1 MGTFKDDTGDHAD
14 SICIHRRDRLR
25 HSNSK
30 VSFRLQLSLRRHNLI
45 QKSYTVEVK
54 LENSKT
60 DDNTHAL
67 HTVNSHVA
75 LAAPHI
81 PHNIPEAPL
90 NLPLTRCD
98 LLLVVLRYDIFPCV
112 GVIQHTL
119 CVWEPAHETP
129 VEQTGSEKGVDV
141 PDCETAFV
149 LASCIWKRRCTSTHR
164 CLPPSAM

>member
-1 MGTFKDDTGDHAD
+1 MHTLPNCYTVPQ
-14 SICIHRRDRLR
+14 
-25 HSNSK
+25 K
-30 VSFRLQLSLRRHNLI
+30 VSSHLQVSLRRHNLI
-45 QKSYTVEVK
+45 RKNLSYTVKVK
-54 LENSKT
+54 LEHNNT
-60 DDNTHAL
+60 DDNMYASR
-67 HTVNSHVA
+67 TVTSHVA
-75 LAAPHI
+75 LAAPCI
-81 PHNIPEAPL
+81 PHDIPEAPL
-90 NLPLTRCD
+90 NLPLTGCD
-98 LLLVVLRYDIFPCV
+98 LLLVVLCYDIFPCV